1 MQSDW
6 KSEVLPLHKYAVED
20 HLKLSVH
27 NNGEKERIQTLGGG
41 QFDVVDYQRG
51 AKPLFGWGSWTRTN
65 ERQGLA
71 RVKVWCLTILA
82 TPQYIIKEPHE
93 SICKNQKTEGKS
105 SEEELDIEL

>member
-1 MQSDW
+1 MAKKNGYKLWVVVSLGDIMAVPARSQS
-6 KSEVLPLHKYAVED
+6 A
-20 HLKLSVH
+20 
-27 NNGEKERIQTLGGG
+27 G
-41 QFDVVDYQRG
+41 
-51 AKPLFGWGSWTRTN
+51 GWGSWTRTN

-82 TPQYIIKEPHE
+82 IPQYIIKEPYE